1 MILDILILLIGFALL
16 IEGANLLIE
25 GSICV
30 ARKYNI
36 SHTIIGLTI
45 IAAGTSA
52 PEYAVSFIGALS
64 NKSNISVGNV
74 IGSNILNIGFVLG
87 LIALISPLKI
97 KTREIKSDISFLIF
111 IGLIFILMTIN
122 NVISHIEGVI
132 LLIGFVY
139 YIYLCYKRRK
149 APVEEILPEPHKAKT
164 LKIVLYIIAGI
175 IGLTAGGKITV
186 YSAEQIAHI
195 IGVSDTIISLSIV
208 ALGTSLPELI
218 TSIVA
223 VIKRET
229 KISVGNI
236 VGSNIFNLLFCLGSS
251 ASAVNL
257 KFSFREIKIDV
268 AVMLLFSII
277 LYPVAMGNK
286 IKRFEGAVLLGI
298 YILYIT
304 FLYV

>member
-25 GSICV
+25 GSVCL
-30 ARKYNI
+30 ARKYSI

-64 NKSNISVGNV
+64 DKSNISVGNV

-97 KTREIKSDISFLIF
+97 KTREIKFDILFLIF
-111 IGLIFILMTIN
+111 IGIILILMAIN

-132 LLIGFVY
+132 LLIGFIY

-149 APVEEILPEPHKAKT
+149 ASVEEILPEPHKAKT
-164 LKIVLYIIAGI
+164 LKIVLFIIGGI

-186 YSAEQIAHI
+186 YSAEQIARL

-218 TSIVA
+218 TSIIA
-223 VIKRET
+223 SIKKQA

-236 VGSNIFNLLFCLGSS
+236 VGSNIFNLLFCLGS
-251 ASAVNL
+251 AATAVGL
-257 KFSFREIKIDV
+257 KFSFKEIKIDV

-277 LYPVAMGNK
+277 LYPIVMGNK
-286 IKRFEGAVLLGI
+286 IKRFEGAILLGI
-298 YILYIT
+298 YILYII
-304 FLYV
+304 FLYS